1 MKYMAV
7 VECISSGRLY
17 INDII
22 SHGYRPLVI
31 NSKGADDYRKHYR
44 EMIMKGIGDRADYI
58 DEDDDFDTFIEKLK
72 KLIDDKTATK
82 EDKENYRLLSKQR
95 KAMGAYRAVLEER
108 VAKANVQHA

>member
-31 NSKGADDYRKHYR
+31 NPKGADKHRLHYR
-44 EMIMKGIGDRADYI
+44 EMIMKGIGDKADYTTRTRI
-58 DEDDDFDTFIEKLK
+58 ST
-72 KLIDDKTATK
+72 
-82 EDKENYRLLSKQR
+82 SSS
-95 KAMGAYRAVLEER
+95 GS
-108 VAKANVQHA
+108 